1 MAYIMCPFVEKLFL
15 SPTAHTQMVA
25 RQRPM
30 PKCTIN
36 VSHPVE
42 TPSIFQ
48 TLFLETMLG
57 ELGRLS
63 CPETRHGVFSSTF
76 RRRIL
81 HRGYIAWRILR
92 SGTLEGHAG
101 WSFDPGA
108 EGAMTTARPPRS
120 LLICPCLSFCQRDCC
135 ISPCCDTS

>member
-57 ELGRLS
+57 ELGGMSFLKIH
-63 CPETRHGVFSSTF
+63 HGTFSTL
-76 RRRIL
+76 RGRIL
-81 HRGYIAWRILR
+81 RGGDIAWRILR
-92 SGTLEGHAG
+92 SRTLEAI
-101 WSFDPGA
+101 A
-108 EGAMTTARPPRS
+108 
-120 LLICPCLSFCQRDCC
+120 
-135 ISPCCDTS
+135 